1 MSDSEYVRLIK
12 TSKGNRQID
21 YEALGNIPKINGIP
35 IIGEQTTETLNI
47 GLPDSNTVKTV
58 IEEWLIANP
67 DATTTVQN
75 GSISNEK
82 LASDLLATTDE
93 IATFLNI
100 N

>member
-1 MSDSEYVRLIK
+1 MADYVRLIK
-12 TSKGNRQID
+12 TSDGNKQID
-21 YEALGNIPKINGIP
+21 YEALGNIPKINGVP
-35 IIGEQTTETLNI
+35 IIGDQTTESLNI
-47 GLPDSNTVKTV
+47 GLPDSNTVKASIT
-58 IEEWLIANP
+58 EWLEANP

-75 GSISNEK
+75 GSISREK